1 MVVFR
6 WPPAVAAV
14 EYQNACY
21 ATLTCT
27 TNERQQGNECVCD
40 AGDEKVNGVCFNDA
54 ARQRNI
60 SSFFAVFSRV
70 CTEVD
75 GE

>member
-40 AGDEKVNGVCFNDA
+40 AGYEKANGVCFNDA
-54 ARQRNI
+54 
-60 SSFFAVFSRV
+60 
-70 CTEVD
+70 E
-75 GE
+75 